1 MTKAMILA
9 AGQGTRVRP
18 LTKGMPKPMVPILG
32 KPVLE
37 YLIEHLARH
46 NVREIMINVAHH
58 HWKIEN
64 YFGDGQRWGV
74 EIGYSYE
81 GVREHGEIVP
91 KPLGSAG
98 GMRHIQDFSGFFDE
112 TTLVIC
118 GDAIVDLDITAALAE
133 HHAKK
138 AMASVVTL
146 EVPRD
151 QVKNYGIVVADEDGK
166 VRSFQEKPTPE
177 EARSTLASTGIY
189 IFEPAVLE
197 LVPRGKEF
205 DIGSELFPML
215 VDQGMPFYA
224 QSRPFHWIDIGRV
237 SDYWTVLQRVLA
249 GEIADMRMPGKEVRP
264 GVWVGLNTNVDWDK
278 VDIKGPVYIGSG
290 SCIEAGAQI
299 EGPAWL
305 GRGCRLRSGSK
316 LVRSVLFDY
325 TRLNTGNEFFEVIA
339 SPLYVV
345 DRHGQTT
352 YQGEETKAVRW
363 GDARA

>member
-1 MTKAMILA
+1 MILA

-151 QVKNYGIVVADEDGK
+151 QVKNYGIVVADPDGK
-166 VRSFQEKPTPE
+166 VRSFQEKPSPE

-189 IFEPAVLE
+189 IFEPAALE
-197 LVPRGKEF
+197 LVPRGQEF
-205 DIGSELFPML
+205 DIGSQLFPML
-215 VDQGMPFYA
+215 VDQGLPFYA

-290 SCIEAGAQI
+290 SCIEAGAKI

-305 GRGCRLRSGSK
+305 GRGCRLRTGSK

-325 TRLNTGNEFFEVIA
+325 TRLNSGNEFIEVIA

-352 YQGEETKAVRW
+352 YQGEETKGVRW